1 MRTTIKSLIVYVTLA
16 SYALVG
22 LAGHTASLDEIVN
35 IFNGML
41 QVSAENGSNKVKHRP
56 VWTKKRHIPP
66 TVQSKTVFHPHI
78 ISRIAPVDD
87 KPARC
92 TQYDFIASFDRSNT
106 HSDKP
111 RDPPNS

>member
-1 MRTTIKSLIVYVTLA
+1 MRSTIKSLIVYVTLA
-16 SYALVG
+16 SYAFVG

-35 IFNGML
+35 IINGML

-56 VWTKKRHIPP
+56 VWTKRRHIPP
-66 TVQSKTVFHPHI
+66 TVQSKTFFQPHI
-78 ISRIAPVDD
+78 LSCITPIDD
-87 KPARC
+87 KPARH
-92 TQYDFIASFDRSNT
+92 THNNFIASFDRYNV